1 MNRHLIGGCR
11 DTHRQWVLSLILSVM
26 TSGLLT
32 GCISKDVYVLDNG
45 EEAQYAVFSDSHPSK
60 TQSSTFSSLD
70 RSHPAIAAMRNR
82 AKRISEISWTPKG
95 AIPQI
100 GGGFLSEIVYT
111 GIPYSSVKEF
121 DKFIGQE
128 VSFQTFISAVN
139 NPRSVLY
146 TERVDK
152 RPYKGTNCASYYGTV
167 CSMTVNY
174 ALGLERPYG
183 SWMYE
188 NLPFIQRLNN
198 QDFNA
203 VAPGDI
209 VWKKGHVVLITDV
222 IKDAKGVVKELEILE
237 SNSLGTSL
245 LCYSIESF
253 MNKWQDVEWVIY
265 RDTSL
270 GALDDKHD
278 SFLWN
283 DDYLYEINNDV
294 CLSRGNW
301 AAFREGED
309 IVVNVLSDEYAF
321 AELSLN
327 GVVIETRPY
336 EGTPDIVFSGLGE
349 GKYQLHLSNGNK
361 VSKSVSFEVLKTQ
374 VSVNKDNKWLKVYFN
389 SSKATPE
396 YIVFC
401 DDRGVRYFIS
411 DITTAELL
419 HGYKIVK
426 CEKSTKN
433 LYVKVFF
440 KGDFGRI
447 SNAIIPLD

>member
-1 MNRHLIGGCR
+1 MIRYLIVRNKETIRLC
-11 DTHRQWVLSLILSVM
+11 VPICLLSTMIW
-26 TSGLLT
+26 GLFT
-32 GCISKDVYVLDNG
+32 GCISQDVYKLDNG
-45 EEAQYAVFSDSHPSK
+45 DEAQYDVFSDNNSSK
-60 TQSSTFSSLD
+60 SSSTTSLALD
-70 RSHPAIAAMRNR
+70 SSHPAIVAMRNR
-82 AKRISEISWTPKG
+82 AKRISEISWSPKG

-100 GGGFLSEIVYT
+100 GGGYLSEIAYT
-111 GIPYSSVKEF
+111 GIPYSSVKEC

-146 TERVDK
+146 TERVNK

-174 ALGLERPYG
+174 ALGLERPF
-183 SWMYE
+183 SSSMYE
-188 NLPFIQRLNN
+188 NLAFIERLNN

-222 IKDAKGVVKELEILE
+222 YKDSKGNVRGLEILE
-237 SNSLGTSL
+237 SNSAGTSL
-245 LCYSIESF
+245 LYYSIESF
-253 MNKWQDVEWVIY
+253 AEKWKDVEWVIY
-265 RDTSL
+265 RDTIL
-270 GALDDKHD
+270 GRLDDKHD

-419 HGYKIVK
+419 RGYKIVK